1 MTLTAVH
8 FVSRQ
13 TTMAI
18 FDDMLIKYM
27 NRIEKNI
34 VSFGVNQLFE
44 VEYDVLSL

>member
-1 MTLTAVH
+1 
-8 FVSRQ
+8 
-13 TTMAI
+13 MAI
-18 FDDMLIKYM
+18 FDDMLIKYV